1 MCYSKKY
8 KEKNTRFSQL
18 VSTCLLSLV
27 GTAYPIMNMFQV
39 NNKNNQNYLVKTVLV
54 PHDKV
59 LTGINFIAPKGKVS
73 ALDT

>member
-1 MCYSKKY
+1 
-8 KEKNTRFSQL
+8 
-18 VSTCLLSLV
+18 
-27 GTAYPIMNMFQV
+27 MNMFQV